1 MPAARL
7 VFVLTP
13 HEERGIIMPRMLE
26 ITFPPE
32 RTSEL
37 VELIEAVTGAA
48 VFLWKKQAVHQ
59 RSALH

>member
-1 MPAARL
+1 
-7 VFVLTP
+7 
-13 HEERGIIMPRMLE
+13 MPRMLE